1 MNSEAHRPAGVAA
14 TGPSAAAAPA
24 HPSAAATVLRAVDLG
39 KSFPLYASRW
49 ARLREALTGRTLHRR
64 HWAFRHLQL
73 ELRAGEALGL
83 IGRNGAGK
91 STLLKLLAGV
101 QTPSEGQVHTTGIVA
116 AILELG
122 LGFHPDFTGRENA
135 RQAALIQG
143 LSERELQDALP
154 AIEAFAELG
163 DYFDQ
168 PVHTYSSGMQM
179 RLAFSV
185 ATCRQPS
192 VLIVDEALAVGDAYF
207 QHKCYERIRHMQAQG
222 AAVILVSHDPASIRS
237 LCSRAMLLSQGRV
250 VEDGPAE
257 QVLESYNA
265 LLAPDLSRQYQEL
278 ARHAQD
284 DALALGRR
292 SGTGQ
297 VRFERVVVRQAG
309 QERMVLVSDEPAE
322 VVFDYEILESVS
334 ELTLGLAIRDRLGN
348 DVFGTNTHYHHQA
361 LPTAPGRYQMVWYVA
376 GFHLGAGNYS
386 LTAAAHAG
394 ASHQAGSYDWWDR
407 CLSFQVLPGARPFSV
422 GPSVLHLAAQA
433 PTAAP
438 AQMTEGS
445 LSP

>member
-1 MNSEAHRPAGVAA
+1 MNSDAHSPLAV
-14 TGPSAAAAPA
+14 SAPA
-24 HPSAAATVLRAVDLG
+24 PAPAPAPATAPVLRAVDLG

-49 ARLREALTGRTLHRR
+49 ARLREVLTGRTLHRR
-64 HWAFRHLQL
+64 HWAFRHLHL

-143 LSERELQDALP
+143 LSERELQAALP

-222 AAVILVSHDPASIRS
+222 AAIILVSHDPASIRS

-250 VEDGPAE
+250 VEDGPPE

-284 DALALGRR
+284 DAQALGRR

-297 VRFERVVVRQAG
+297 VRFEQVTMVQAG
-309 QERMVLVSDEPAE
+309 QERLMLISDEPAQA
-322 VVFDYEILESVS
+322 VMVFEILESVH
-334 ELTLGLAIRDRLGN
+334 ELTLGLAVRDRLGN
-348 DVFGTNTHYHHQA
+348 DVFGTNTHYHAQA
-361 LPTAPGRYQMVWYVA
+361 LPTAPGRYRMVWDIS

-386 LTAAAHAG
+386 LTVAAHAG
-394 ASHQAGSYDWWDR
+394 ATHQAGSYDWWDR
-407 CLSFQVLPGARPFSV
+407 CLSFQVLPGSRPFSV
-422 GPSVLHLAAQA
+422 GPSVLHVAAHA
-433 PTAAP
+433 PVST
-438 AQMTEGS
+438 
-445 LSP
+445 